1 MIAMFQKELKSY
13 FQSMT
18 GYVYLAFFT
27 IAIAVYYVYY
37 CVINAMTNFS
47 SYVLGNVT
55 IFLLIAVPI
64 LTMRLFA
71 EEKKQRT
78 DQLLFTAPVRTWEIV
93 IGKYLASLALYAI
106 SLVIV
111 AIFPL
116 ITSMFGKVNWAMT
129 LTGFL
134 GAFLLG
140 AGLIAIGL
148 FISCITEHQMVSAV
162 LSFAIFLLMYM
173 LPYLTDMFPSNKI
186 FTLIVLLIGS
196 VLLAWL
202 FFSETKDIKIT
213 VVAGLIPAIA
223 SVAVYIWKPELYD
236 NGIANMISWL
246 SLMDR
251 FSNFVNGVLNVSSV
265 VYDCSFVVVFLVI
278 ATEVLEHRRWK

>member
-93 IGKYLASLALYAI
+93 VGKYLASLALYAI

-196 VLLAWL
+196 ALLAWL

-213 VVAGLIPAIA
+213 AVAGLIPAIA
-223 SVAVYIWKPELYD
+223 SVVVYIWKPELYD